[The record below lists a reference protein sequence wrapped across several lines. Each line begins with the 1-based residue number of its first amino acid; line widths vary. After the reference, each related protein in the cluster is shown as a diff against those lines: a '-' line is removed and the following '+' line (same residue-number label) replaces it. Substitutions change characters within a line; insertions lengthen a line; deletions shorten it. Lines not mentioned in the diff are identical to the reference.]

1 MTESPRF
8 LPNAGVAQ
16 SAFTGGAICGKLAR
30 ALWAQ
35 GSHDMAIELKI
46 AAFGALLLLIHIFS
60 AVHLKTKQYGRKWN
74 VGARDETLPPLGPM
88 AGRLARAQ
96 ANFQETF
103 PIAVVALL
111 GVVIAG
117 RNSAWTA
124 LGGWIWL
131 GARTIYLPLYA
142 AGVPVVR
149 TLVFAVSLVGLGM
162 VLAPLLFG

>member
-1 MTESPRF
+1 
-8 LPNAGVAQ
+8 
-16 SAFTGGAICGKLAR
+16 
-30 ALWAQ
+30 
-35 GSHDMAIELKI
+35 MAVELKI
-46 AAFGALLLLIHIFS
+46 AALGALLLLVHIFA
-60 AVHLKTKQYGRKWN
+60 AVHLKTRQYGREWN
-74 VGARDETLPPLGPM
+74 VGARDEALPPLDPV

-117 RNSAWTA
+117 RTSAWTA

-142 AGVPVVR
+142 FGVPVVR
-149 TLVFAVSLVGLGM
+149 TVVFTISIAGLVMVLWPLLVG
-162 VLAPLLFG
+162 

>member
-1 MTESPRF
+1 
-8 LPNAGVAQ
+8 
-16 SAFTGGAICGKLAR
+16 
-30 ALWAQ
+30 
-35 GSHDMAIELKI
+35 MAVELKI
-46 AAFGALLLLIHIFS
+46 AAWGALLLLVHIFA

-74 VGARDETLPPLGPM
+74 VGARDEALPQLDPM

-117 RNSAWTA
+117 RTSASTVI
-124 LGGWIWL
+124 GGWIWL

-142 AGVPVVR
+142 AGVPVIR
-149 TLVFAVSLVGLGM
+149 TIVFAISLVGLGM